1 MLLDLVGAEGAGAG
15 MGGEEG
21 RETEAPA
28 GNDTGFAEIM
38 SGAGAGS
45 GVPSRFAGRISGTR
59 WTNSQS
65 DIPDRQHQEPG
76 DSLAINFAFSVSIG
90 PSSLPFTDKVQ
101 IDNRVLS
108 KM

>member
-1 MLLDLVGAEGAGAG
+1 VTD
-15 MGGEEG
+15 
-21 RETEAPA
+21 TPA
-28 GNDTGFAEIM
+28 GRAAGFVEII
-38 SGAGAGS
+38 SAAGAGS

-90 PSSLPFTDKVQ
+90 PESLPFTDKVQ
-101 IDNRVLS
+101 VDNRVHS
-108 KM
+108 EM